1 MLTLSWVVSESPRYY
16 IKKGNLAEAF
26 KTLCALRQNSLLAAR
41 DLVYINA
48 QIQVEIALLPRIA
61 NDIEP
66 GEPVQQD
73 GSGTQAR
80 RDLLMLQERIK
91 KLSYWTRLKQLI
103 VDRRTSRATVSAVIV
118 MLSQQLCGINSV
130 MFYSSN
136 FLQFDDGPGARQGA
150 SSLPAKTQHWL
161 NFGIGA
167 LNFAATFP
175 AYFWIDRKG
184 RRWLLLVMAP
194 FMTLCML
201 AASLSFKASN
211 THTQSVLAV
220 AFLFAFVLFYSMGQG
235 PGTCDQMSYAF
246 FDC

>member
-1 MLTLSWVVSESPRYY
+1 MLSLAWVVSESPRYY

-26 KTLCALRQNSLLAAR
+26 RTLCALRGDTLLAAR

-61 NDIEP
+61 DDVEP
-66 GEPVQQD
+66 AQLVQQD
-73 GSGTQAR
+73 EAKTQAG
-80 RDLLMLQERIK
+80 RDLLMLQEKIK
-91 KLSYWTRLKQLI
+91 NLSYWTRLKQLV
-103 VDRRTSRATVSAVIV
+103 VDRRTSRATVSAIVV

-136 FLQFDDGPGARQGA
+136 FLQFEDGYLPPANEAPGVGDF
-150 SSLPAKTQHWL
+150 PKMTPYWL

-167 LNFAATFP
+167 LNFVATFP
-175 AYFWIDRKG
+175 AYFLIDRKG

-201 AASLSFKASN
+201 AASLSFRDPDA
-211 THTQSVLAV
+211 HTRSILAV
-220 AFLFAFVLFYSMGQG
+220 SWLFAFVFFYSMGQG
-235 PGTCDQMSYAF
+235 PGMS
-246 FDC
+246 C

>member
-1 MLTLSWVVSESPRYY
+1 MLTLSWTVSESPRYY

-48 QIQVEIALLPRIA
+48 QIQVEIALLPKIA
-61 NDIEP
+61 DDIEP
-66 GEPVQQD
+66 AEPVPQD
-73 GSGTQAR
+73 GSSTQAR

-91 KLSYWTRLKQLI
+91 NLSYWTRLKQLI
-103 VDRRTSRATVSAVIV
+103 VDRRTSRATVSAIIV

-136 FLQFDDGPGARQGA
+136 ILEFDDGPGARPGVG
-150 SSLPAKTQHWL
+150 SLPAKTQHWL

-167 LNFAATFP
+167 LNFVATFP

-184 RRWLLLVMAP
+184 RRWLLLTMAP

-201 AASLSFKASN
+201 AASFSFKASD
-211 THTQSVLAV
+211 THAQSVLAV
-220 AFLFAFVLFYSMGQG
+220 AFLFVFVLFYSMGQG
-235 PGTCDQMSYAF
+235 PGMCNQIPHRIF
-246 FDC
+246 NC